1 MKKIALIGSTGSI
14 GRQVLNC
21 VDRHSDKFEI
31 ISLASGKNAELLAK
45 QIEKYRPKVAT
56 LSNPENAYK
65 IKNIHDTTLY
75 FGEDAS
81 LRAILPE
88 SDIVVVSVVGFCGLK
103 CVLKAIEMDKTIALA
118 NKESLVAG
126 GLLVTNLLKKHPK
139 AKIIPVDSEHSAI
152 WQSLGLDVEKPF
164 KKLILTAS
172 GGAFRDKT
180 LDELET
186 VTPSDALK
194 HPNWLMG
201 DKITV
206 DCATMM
212 NKGLEVMEAMWL
224 FNCPL
229 EKIEVVVHPES
240 IIHSMVEYDDSA
252 VVCQISN
259 PSMEI
264 PIQLALSY
272 PNRLKTDVP
281 SYDFLS
287 KPLTFKKVDFEKYP
301 LFSLA
306 LKSAKLG
313 DNYPCSLSAANEV
326 AVDLFLRGK
335 IKYLEIYDYV
345 AYALENTQRMEVTYE
360 NLLKTDYLART
371 FVMNK
376 YKGGTNSDL

>member
-21 VDRHSDKFEI
+21 VDRHPDKFKI
-31 ISLASGKNAELLAK
+31 VSLSAGSNAKLLAE
-45 QIEKYRPKVAT
+45 QIEKYKPEIAT
-56 LSNPENAYK
+56 LTNPENANL
-65 IKNIHDTTLY
+65 IKSINSTTLY
-75 FGEDAS
+75 FGENS
-81 LRAILPE
+81 MEHAITPDC
-88 SDIVVVSVVGFCGLK
+88 DIVVVSVVGFCGLK
-103 CVLKAIEMDKTIALA
+103 CVLKSIEMDKTVALA
-118 NKESLVAG
+118 NKEALVAG
-126 GLLVTNLLKKHPK
+126 GKLVTDLLKKHPK
-139 AKIIPVDSEHSAI
+139 AKLLPVDSEHSAI
-152 WQSLGLDVEKPF
+152 WQSLGLDKDRSF

-180 LDELET
+180 YEELKS
-186 VTPSDALK
+186 VTASDALK

-229 EKIEVVVHPES
+229 EKIEVIIHPES

-252 VVCQISN
+252 VVCQLAY

-272 PNRLKTDVP
+272 PDRLKTDVE

-287 KPLTFKKVDFEKYP
+287 KNLTFRKVDLDKYP
-301 LFSLA
+301 CFKLA
-306 LKSAKLG
+306 LESAKLG
-313 DNYPCSLSAANEV
+313 DNYPCALSAANEV
-326 AVDLFLRGK
+326 AVHLFLKGL
-335 IKYLEIYDYV
+335 IPYLSIYDYV
-345 AYALENTQRMEVTYE
+345 LYALEKTVRREVTLE
-360 NLLKTDYLART
+360 NLLETDALARS
-371 FVMNK
+371 FVLEK
-376 YKGGTNSDL
+376 YKGDLND